1 MESLINEQL
10 KTKSKEREAE
20 EIQYRPKKEQQN
32 QSDCRKKN
40 EILSRLLPGD
50 LEDLF
55 LGVVSPSTPSRILA
69 CDSESTGESRVHLP
83 FSLASLHDSF
93 QQIVQER

>member
-10 KTKSKEREAE
+10 KTKSKEQQAK
-20 EIQYRPKKEQQN
+20 EIPDPPKKEQQN
-32 QSDCRKKN
+32 QSDCKKKSQ
-40 EILSRLLPGD
+40 ILTLLPGD
-50 LEDLF
+50 PEDLF
-55 LGVVSPSTPSRILA
+55 LGDVSPSTPSRILA
-69 CDSESTGESRVHLP
+69 CDSESTGESRVDLP

>member
-10 KTKSKEREAE
+10 KTKSKEQQAK
-20 EIQYRPKKEQQN
+20 EIPDPPKKEQQN
-32 QSDCRKKN
+32 QSDCKKKSQ
-40 EILSRLLPGD
+40 ILTLLPGD